1 MILLQDPNIPI
12 ATNPV
17 EIDAAIID
25 VLSELNNQLSWLS
38 NGYGRA
44 YKNRDA
50 RNGGILFFPE
60 IYLGTQN
67 NSQRYLNVTPD
78 NDKGGSCFFFVSRET
93 ITEFQTGMY
102 GYLNYQV
109 GIIFS
114 CNMELI
120 QSTLLSTEIYQQTLI
135 AQVRNVLTRQL
146 LGKSYK
152 LTIQS
157 VEYLLENVFTEFNI
171 QDETQVEK
179 APFTHFRVNCSI
191 VLPEAC
197 PVPEIPPLVACQSL
211 DLDGVN
217 ERLITGTEAALNIE
231 WSTPFSIEM
240 WVKIDTETGLYQPIF
255 NTKLTNGIYIRRQ
268 STTDFIQFLLY
279 GTAASV
285 VLTGVIGNSI
295 VTIGD
300 WHHLVFTSDG
310 TGLESGLEIYHNDVQ
325 LTKSSIGGNNVNTGT
340 MLNPSTFLELMNS
353 QTQYTDGRLRSVR
366 IWTNRVLSSGNV
378 NALWNANTYNPNPP
392 HPTDLIADYDMAAA
406 VWNGLRFDVADGSGV
421 TAGLTSEN
429 MEDDDL
435 VDDCP
440 AP

>member
-1 MILLQDPNIPI
+1 MILLQDPNIPV

-25 VLSELNNQLSWLS
+25 ILDELNTQLSWLS

-60 IYLGTQN
+60 VYLGTQN

-135 AQVRNVLTRQL
+135 AQVRNVLSRQL

-157 VEYLLENVFTEFNI
+157 IEYLLENVFTEFNI
-171 QDETQVEK
+171 QDESQVEK

-197 PVPEIPPLVACQSL
+197 PVPEIPPLVACKSL
-211 DLDGVN
+211 DFDGVN

-231 WSTPFSIEM
+231 WSTAFSIEM
-240 WVKIDTETGLYQPIF
+240 WVKLDTEIPAFQTL
-255 NTKLTNGIYIRRQ
+255 LTTRSGNGITIRRQ
-268 STTDFIQFLLY
+268 RTNGLLY
-279 GTAASV
+279 FELWGSAGTETRIYANTNI
-285 VLTGVIGNSI
+285 VLNQ
-295 VTIGD
+295 

-310 TGLESGLEIYHNDVQ
+310 TGLQAGMEIYVNDVLQ
-325 LTKSSIGGNNVNTGT
+325 PKVNLGGNDINTGT
-340 MLNPSTFLELMNS
+340 MQNAATSMKVMNYT
-353 QTQYTDGRLRSVR
+353 TQYADGKVRSVR
-366 IWTNRVLSSGNV
+366 MWSDRVLSAGNV
-378 NALWNANTYNPNPP
+378 NALWNGNTYNPSPP

-429 MEDDDL
+429 MEEIDL

>member
-1 MILLQDPNIPI
+1 MILLQDPNIPV

-25 VLSELNNQLSWLS
+25 ILSELNNQLSWLS

-135 AQVRNVLTRQL
+135 AQVRNVLSRQL

-157 VEYLLENVFTEFNI
+157 IEYLLENVFTEFNI
-171 QDETQVEK
+171 QDESQVEK

-211 DLDGVN
+211 DFDGVN

-231 WSTPFSIEM
+231 WSTAFSIEM
-240 WVKIDTETGLYQPIF
+240 WVKLDTEIPAFQTL
-255 NTKLTNGIYIRRQ
+255 LTTRSGNGITIRRQ
-268 STTDFIQFLLY
+268 RTNGLLY
-279 GTAASV
+279 FELWGSAGTETRIYANTNI
-285 VLTGVIGNSI
+285 VLNQ
-295 VTIGD
+295 

-310 TGLESGLEIYHNDVQ
+310 TGLQAGMEVYVNDVLQ
-325 LTKSSIGGNNVNTGT
+325 PKVTLGGNDINTGT
-340 MLNPSTFLELMNS
+340 MQNATTSMKVMNYT
-353 QTQYTDGRLRSVR
+353 TQYADGKVRSVR
-366 IWTNRVLSSGNV
+366 MWSDRVLSAGNV
-378 NALWNANTYNPNPP
+378 NALWNANTYNPSPP

-429 MEDDDL
+429 MEEIDL

>member
-197 PVPEIPPLVACQSL
+197 PVPEIPPLVACKSL
-211 DLDGVN
+211 DFDGVN
-217 ERLITGTEAALNIE
+217 ERLISGTEAALNIE
-231 WSTPFSIEM
+231 WSTPFSIEI
-240 WVKIDTETGLYQPIF
+240 WVKLDSTPIGFDTLFSTRY
-255 NTKLTNGIYIRRQ
+255 NNGIYIRRQ
-268 STTDFIQFLLY
+268 KTTGYIQFLLY
-279 GTAASV
+279 GNNGSV
-285 VLTGVIGNSI
+285 TLTGVTGNSI
-295 VTIGD
+295 LTTGD

-310 TGLESGLEIYHNDVQ
+310 TGLDTGLEIYHNDVQ
-325 LTKSSIGGNNVNTGT
+325 LTKSSAGNNVNTGT
-340 MLNPSTFLELMNS
+340 MLNASTYLTIMNYTS
-353 QTQYTDGRLRSVR
+353 QYTDGRVRSVR
-366 IWTNRVLSSGNV
+366 MWTNRVLNSTDV
-378 NALWNANTYNPNPP
+378 NTLWNGGIYNASPP
-392 HPTDLIADYDMAAA
+392 HIPDLIANYDMSTAK
-406 VWNGLRFDVADGSGV
+406 WNTVEFNIADEFGS
-421 TAGLTSEN
+421 TAGLTSQN
-429 MEDDDL
+429 MEENDL
-435 VDDCP
+435 INDCP
-440 AP
+440 E

>member
-1 MILLQDPNIPI
+1 MILLQDPNIPV

-25 VLSELNNQLSWLS
+25 ILDELNTQLSWLS

-102 GYLNYQV
+102 GHLNYQV

-135 AQVRNVLTRQL
+135 AQVRNVLSRQL

-157 VEYLLENVFTEFNI
+157 IEYLLENVFTEFNI
-171 QDETQVEK
+171 QDESQVEK

-211 DLDGVN
+211 DFDGVN

-231 WSTPFSIEM
+231 WSTAFSIEM
-240 WVKIDTETGLYQPIF
+240 WVKLDTEIPAFQTL
-255 NTKLTNGIYIRRQ
+255 LTTRSGNGITIRRQ
-268 STTDFIQFLLY
+268 RTNGLLY
-279 GTAASV
+279 FELWGSAGTETRIYANTNI
-285 VLTGVIGNSI
+285 VLNQ
-295 VTIGD
+295 

-310 TGLESGLEIYHNDVQ
+310 TGLQAGMEIYVNDVLQ
-325 LTKSSIGGNNVNTGT
+325 PKVNLGGNDINTGT
-340 MLNPSTFLELMNS
+340 MQNAATSMKVMNYT
-353 QTQYTDGRLRSVR
+353 TQYADGKVRSVR
-366 IWTNRVLSSGNV
+366 MWSDRVLSAGNV
-378 NALWNANTYNPNPP
+378 NALWNANTYNPSPP

-429 MEDDDL
+429 MEEIDL

>member
-1 MILLQDPNIPI
+1 MILLQDPNIPV

-25 VLSELNNQLSWLS
+25 ILSELNNQLSWLS

-114 CNMELI
+114 CNMQLI

-135 AQVRNVLTRQL
+135 AQVRNVLSRQL

-157 VEYLLENVFTEFNI
+157 IEYLLENVFTEFNI
-171 QDETQVEK
+171 QDESQVEK

-197 PVPEIPPLVACQSL
+197 PVPEIPPLVACKSL
-211 DLDGVN
+211 DFDGVN
-217 ERLITGTEAALNIE
+217 ERLLTGTEAALNIE

-240 WVKIDTETGLYQPIF
+240 WVKIDSQSSTYAYIF
-255 NTKLTNGIYIRRQ
+255 KTRSPNGIIISRALSGGRVQ
-268 STTDFIQFLLY
+268 FELNGTGGTNTIVQADSTMVF
-279 GTAASV
+279 GS
-285 VLTGVIGNSI
+285 
-295 VTIGD
+295 
-300 WHHLVFTSDG
+300 WHHIVVTSDG
-310 TGLESGLEIYHNDVQ
+310 TGLQSGLEIYINDVQ
-325 LTKSSIGGNNVNTGT
+325 QIKLNTGANNINT
-340 MLNPSTFLELMNS
+340 GSMLNASTFLELMRYS
-353 QTQYTDGRLRSVR
+353 SIYADGALRSVR
-366 IWTNRVLSSGNV
+366 MWTNRVLSAGNV
-378 NALWNANTYNPNPP
+378 NALWNANTYNPSPP

-421 TAGLTSEN
+421 TAGLTSVN
-429 MEDDDL
+429 MEEIDL

>member
-1 MILLQDPNIPI
+1 MILLQDPNIPV

-25 VLSELNNQLSWLS
+25 ILSELNNQLSWLS

-135 AQVRNVLTRQL
+135 AQVRNVLSRQL

-157 VEYLLENVFTEFNI
+157 IEYLLENVFTEFNI
-171 QDETQVEK
+171 QDESQVEK

-197 PVPEIPPLVACQSL
+197 PVPEIPPLVACKSL
-211 DLDGVN
+211 DFDGVN
-217 ERLITGTEAALNIE
+217 ERLYTGTEAALNIE

-240 WVKIDTETGLYQPIF
+240 WVKIDEQ
-255 NTKLTNGIYIRRQ
+255 LTTYAYMFKTRNPNGIIISRALSGGRVRFELNGTGGTNTIVQ
-268 STTDFIQFLLY
+268 ADSTM
-279 GTAASV
+279 
-285 VLTGVIGNSI
+285 VLGS
-295 VTIGD
+295 
-300 WHHLVFTSDG
+300 WHHIVVTSDG
-310 TGLESGLEIYHNDVQ
+310 TGLQSGLEIYINDVQ
-325 LTKSSIGGNNVNTGT
+325 QIKINTGANNINT
-340 MLNPSTFLELMNS
+340 GSMLNASTFLELMKYGPVYANS
-353 QTQYTDGRLRSVR
+353 KLRSVR
-366 IWTNRVLSSGNV
+366 MWSDRVLSAGNV
-378 NALWNANTYNPNPP
+378 NALWNANTYNPSPP

-406 VWNGLRFDVADGSGV
+406 VWNGLRFDVADGSGI

-429 MEDDDL
+429 MEEIDL

>member
-1 MILLQDPNIPI
+1 MILLQDPNIPV

-25 VLSELNNQLSWLS
+25 ILSELNNQLSWLS

-135 AQVRNVLTRQL
+135 AQVRNVLSRQL

-157 VEYLLENVFTEFNI
+157 IEYLLENVFTEFNI
-171 QDETQVEK
+171 QDESQVEK

-197 PVPEIPPLVACQSL
+197 PVPEIPRLVACKSL
-211 DLDGVN
+211 DFDGVN

-231 WSTPFSIEM
+231 WSTAFSIEM
-240 WVKIDTETGLYQPIF
+240 WVKLDTEIPAFQTL
-255 NTKLTNGIYIRRQ
+255 LTTRSGNGITIRRQ
-268 STTDFIQFLLY
+268 RTNGLLY
-279 GTAASV
+279 FELWGSAGTETRIYANTNI
-285 VLTGVIGNSI
+285 VLNQ
-295 VTIGD
+295 

-310 TGLESGLEIYHNDVQ
+310 TGLQAGMEIYVNDVLQ
-325 LTKSSIGGNNVNTGT
+325 PKVNLGGNDINTGT
-340 MLNPSTFLELMNS
+340 MQNAATSMKVMNYT
-353 QTQYTDGRLRSVR
+353 TQYADGKVRSVR
-366 IWTNRVLSSGNV
+366 MWSDRVLSAGNV
-378 NALWNANTYNPNPP
+378 NALWNGNTYNPSPP

-429 MEDDDL
+429 MEEIDL

>member
-211 DLDGVN
+211 DFDGVN
-217 ERLITGTEAALNIE
+217 ERLITGTEAAFNIE

-240 WVKIDTETGLYQPIF
+240 WVKIDTEIPSFQQI
-255 NTKLTNGIYIRRQ
+255 LTTRSNNGILIRRQ
-268 STTDFIQFLLY
+268 ETNGFLYFSLWGSA
-279 GTAASV
+279 GTNTRIYANTNI
-285 VLTGVIGNSI
+285 VLNQ
-295 VTIGD
+295 

-310 TGLESGLEIYHNDVQ
+310 TGLQSGMEIYVNDVLQ
-325 LTKSSIGGNNVNTGT
+325 PKVPLGGNNINTGT
-340 MLNPSTFLELMNS
+340 MQNAATSLKIMNYGN
-353 QTQYTDGRLRSVR
+353 QYTDGRVRSVR
-366 IWTNRVLSSGNV
+366 MWTNRVLSAGNV

-429 MEDDDL
+429 MEEDDL

>member
-1 MILLQDPNIPI
+1 MILLQDPNIPV

-25 VLSELNNQLSWLS
+25 ILSELNNQLSWLS

-114 CNMELI
+114 CNMQLI

-135 AQVRNVLTRQL
+135 AQVRNVLSRQL

-157 VEYLLENVFTEFNI
+157 IEYLLENVFTEFNI
-171 QDETQVEK
+171 QDESQVEK

-197 PVPEIPPLVACQSL
+197 PVPEIPPLVACKSL
-211 DLDGVN
+211 DFDGVN

-240 WVKIDTETGLYQPIF
+240 WVKIDSNVASYDNLF
-255 NTKLTNGIYIRRQ
+255 STKTTNGIVLRRNTNGRLWFELLGGGGTNTRVYAEP
-268 STTDFIQFLLY
+268 SFIVGF
-279 GTAASV
+279 
-285 VLTGVIGNSI
+285 
-295 VTIGD
+295 
-300 WHHLVFTSDG
+300 WHHIVVTSDG
-310 TGLESGLEIYHNDVQ
+310 TGTFAGLKIYINDVENI
-325 LTKSSIGGNNVNTGT
+325 TTPIGSGNIYTNT
-340 MLNPSTFLELMNS
+340 MLSASTKLTLM
-353 QTQYTDGRLRSVR
+353 QYLSGYTNGKLRSVR
-366 IWTNRVLSSGNV
+366 MWTNRVLSAGNV
-378 NALWNANTYNPNPP
+378 NALWNANTYNPSPP

-406 VWNGLRFDVADGSGV
+406 VWNGLRFDIADGSGV
-421 TAGLTSEN
+421 TAGLISEN
-429 MEDDDL
+429 MEEIDL

>member
-1 MILLQDPNIPI
+1 MILLQDPNIPV

-25 VLSELNNQLSWLS
+25 ILDELNNQLSWLS

-135 AQVRNVLTRQL
+135 AQVRNVLSRQL

-157 VEYLLENVFTEFNI
+157 IEYLLENVFTEFNI
-171 QDETQVEK
+171 QDESQVEK

-197 PVPEIPPLVACQSL
+197 PVPEIPPLVACKSL
-211 DLDGVN
+211 DFDGVN

-240 WVKIDTETGLYQPIF
+240 WVKLDTEIPAFQTL
-255 NTKLTNGIYIRRQ
+255 LTTRSGNGITIRRQ
-268 STTDFIQFLLY
+268 RTNGLLY
-279 GTAASV
+279 FELWGSAGTETRIYANTNI
-285 VLTGVIGNSI
+285 VLNQ
-295 VTIGD
+295 

-310 TGLESGLEIYHNDVQ
+310 TGLQAGMEVYVNDVLQ
-325 LTKSSIGGNNVNTGT
+325 PKVTLGGNDINTGT
-340 MLNPSTFLELMNS
+340 MQNAATSMKVMNYT
-353 QTQYTDGRLRSVR
+353 TQYADGKVRSVR
-366 IWTNRVLSSGNV
+366 MWSDRVLSAGNV
-378 NALWNANTYNPNPP
+378 NSLWHGGKYNMNVP

-406 VWNGLRFDVADGSGV
+406 VWNGLRFDVADKSAV

-429 MEDDDL
+429 MEEIDL

>member
-1 MILLQDPNIPI
+1 MILLQDPNIPV

-25 VLSELNNQLSWLS
+25 ILSELNNQLSWLS

-135 AQVRNVLTRQL
+135 AQVRNVLSRQL

-157 VEYLLENVFTEFNI
+157 IEYLLENVFTEFNI
-171 QDETQVEK
+171 QDESQVEK

-197 PVPEIPPLVACQSL
+197 PVPEIPPLVACKSL
-211 DLDGVN
+211 DFDGVN

-231 WSTPFSIEM
+231 WSTAFSIEM
-240 WVKIDTETGLYQPIF
+240 WVKLDTEIPAFQTL
-255 NTKLTNGIYIRRQ
+255 LTTRSGNGITIRRQ
-268 STTDFIQFLLY
+268 RTNGLLY
-279 GTAASV
+279 FELWGSAGTETRIYANTNI
-285 VLTGVIGNSI
+285 VLNQ
-295 VTIGD
+295 

-310 TGLESGLEIYHNDVQ
+310 TGLQAGMEIYVNDVLQ
-325 LTKSSIGGNNVNTGT
+325 PKVNLGGNDINTGT
-340 MLNPSTFLELMNS
+340 MQNAATSMKVMNYT
-353 QTQYTDGRLRSVR
+353 TQYADGKVRSVR
-366 IWTNRVLSSGNV
+366 MWSDRVLSAGNV
-378 NALWNANTYNPNPP
+378 NALWNGNTYNPSPP

-429 MEDDDL
+429 MEEIDL

>member
-1 MILLQDPNIPI
+1 MILLQDPNIPV

-25 VLSELNNQLSWLS
+25 ILSELNTQLSWLS

-114 CNMELI
+114 CNMQLI

-135 AQVRNVLTRQL
+135 AQVRNVLSRQL

-157 VEYLLENVFTEFNI
+157 IEYLLENVFTEFNI
-171 QDETQVEK
+171 QDESQVEK

-197 PVPEIPPLVACQSL
+197 PVPEIPPLVACKSL
-211 DLDGVN
+211 DFDGVN
-217 ERLITGTEAALNIE
+217 ERLLTGTEAALNIE

-240 WVKIDTETGLYQPIF
+240 WVKIDEQLTTYAYMF
-255 NTKLTNGIYIRRQ
+255 KTRNTNGIIISRALSGGRVR
-268 STTDFIQFLLY
+268 FELN
-279 GTAASV
+279 GTGG
-285 VLTGVIGNSI
+285 TNTI
-295 VTIGD
+295 VQADSNMVFGS
-300 WHHLVFTSDG
+300 WHHIVVTSDG
-310 TGLESGLEIYHNDVQ
+310 TGLQSGLEIYINDVQ
-325 LTKSSIGGNNVNTGT
+325 QIKINTGT
-340 MLNPSTFLELMNS
+340 NNINTGSMLNASTFLELMKYGPVYAN
-353 QTQYTDGRLRSVR
+353 GKLRSVR
-366 IWTNRVLSSGNV
+366 MWSNRVLSAGNV
-378 NALWNANTYNPNPP
+378 NALWNANTYNPSPP

-406 VWNGLRFDVADGSGV
+406 VWNGLRFDVADKSAV

-429 MEDDDL
+429 MEEIDL

>member
-1 MILLQDPNIPI
+1 MILLQDPNIPV

-25 VLSELNNQLSWLS
+25 ILSELNNQLSWLS

-114 CNMELI
+114 CNMQLI
-120 QSTLLSTEIYQQTLI
+120 QSALLSTEIYQQTLI
-135 AQVRNVLTRQL
+135 AQVRNVLSRQL

-157 VEYLLENVFTEFNI
+157 IEYLLENVFTEFNI
-171 QDETQVEK
+171 QDESQVEK

-197 PVPEIPPLVACQSL
+197 PVPEIPPLVACKSL
-211 DLDGVN
+211 DFDGVN
-217 ERLITGTEAALNIE
+217 ERLLTGTEAALNIE

-240 WVKIDTETGLYQPIF
+240 WVKIDSQINTYAYIF
-255 NTKLTNGIYIRRQ
+255 KTKNPNGIIISRALSGGRV
-268 STTDFIQFLLY
+268 QFELY
-279 GTAASV
+279 GTGGTNTIVQA
-285 VLTGVIGNSI
+285 NSTM
-295 VTIGD
+295 VFGS
-300 WHHLVFTSDG
+300 WHHIVLTSDG
-310 TGLESGLEIYHNDVQ
+310 TGLQSGLEIYINDVQ
-325 LTKSSIGGNNVNTGT
+325 QIKINTGSNNINT
-340 MLNPSTFLELMNS
+340 GSMLSASTFLELMRFAS
-353 QTQYTDGRLRSVR
+353 IYTDGRLRSVR
-366 IWTNRVLSSGNV
+366 MWTNRVLSAGNV
-378 NALWNANTYNPNPP
+378 NALWNANTYNPSPP

-406 VWNGLRFDVADGSGV
+406 VWNGLRFDIADNSGI
-421 TAGLTSEN
+421 TAGLISEN
-429 MEDDDL
+429 MEEVDL

>member
-1 MILLQDPNIPI
+1 MILLQDPNIPV

-25 VLSELNNQLSWLS
+25 ILDELNNQLSWLS

-135 AQVRNVLTRQL
+135 AQVRNVLSRQL

-157 VEYLLENVFTEFNI
+157 IEYLLENVFTEFNI
-171 QDETQVEK
+171 QDESQVEK

-197 PVPEIPPLVACQSL
+197 PVPEIPPLVACKSL
-211 DLDGVN
+211 DFDGVN

-240 WVKIDTETGLYQPIF
+240 WVKLDTEIPAFQTL
-255 NTKLTNGIYIRRQ
+255 LTTRSGNGITIRRQ
-268 STTDFIQFLLY
+268 RTNGLLY
-279 GTAASV
+279 FELWGSAGTETRIYANTNI
-285 VLTGVIGNSI
+285 VLNQ
-295 VTIGD
+295 

-310 TGLESGLEIYHNDVQ
+310 TGLQAGMEVYVNDVLQ
-325 LTKSSIGGNNVNTGT
+325 PKANLGGNDINTGT
-340 MLNPSTFLELMNS
+340 MQNAATSMKVMNYT
-353 QTQYTDGRLRSVR
+353 TQYADGKVRSVR
-366 IWTNRVLSSGNV
+366 MWSNRVLSAGNV
-378 NALWNANTYNPNPP
+378 NALWNANTYNPSPP
-392 HPTDLIADYDMAAA
+392 HPTDLIADYDMASA
-406 VWNGLRFDVADGSGV
+406 VWNGLRFDVADGSGI

-429 MEDDDL
+429 MEEIDL